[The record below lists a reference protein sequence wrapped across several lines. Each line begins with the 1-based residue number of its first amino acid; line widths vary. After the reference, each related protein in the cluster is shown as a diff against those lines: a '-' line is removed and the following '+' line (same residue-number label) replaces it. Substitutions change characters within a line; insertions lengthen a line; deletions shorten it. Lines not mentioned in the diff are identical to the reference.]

1 MSTTQPTTTATA
13 KPAAPTALQPA
24 STGQNPEYAAK
35 AVLALSGQ
43 ALPRPVGYGLPC
55 AKCRTYYAADLKA
68 CPICKSEER
77 VVPIISPI
85 RDAASVTE
93 QKLPDPAALEEE
105 RERFLEEFQARMLAS
120 HAAPAPAAA
129 PRCARAESHRTAP
142 EPAAICQGC
151 YDHLK
156 ERVDVL
162 EAALHM
168 DLKEA
173 TQIVYDA
180 VWADTSDQHKTYQN
194 AASALLAELRKRA
207 GVPSA
212 PQVQPPLID

>member
-1 MSTTQPTTTATA
+1 MNATPTATA
-13 KPAAPTALQPA
+13 PTKPAVPPTLQPG
-24 STGQNPEYAAK
+24 STAQNPEYAAK

-43 ALPRPVGYGLPC
+43 SLPRPVGYGLPC

-68 CPICKSEER
+68 CPICKTAER
-77 VVPIISPI
+77 VVPILSPI
-85 RDAASVTE
+85 RNAASVNE

-105 RERFLEEFQARMLAS
+105 RERFLQEFQAKMLAS
-120 HAAPAPAAA
+120 HSTPAAA
-129 PRCARAESHRTAP
+129 ARCARAESHRTTP

-151 YDHLK
+151 YDQLK

-162 EAALHM
+162 EAALHI

-180 VWADTSDQHKTYQN
+180 VWADTSEQNRTYQN

-212 PQVQPPLID
+212 PQVQPPLMD